1 MDDVTKDVDQGSEFS
16 LECQDKTAVPKAKV
30 QWYMKIVRSTL
41 FWGKKKDKFIYAPF
55 QSKQG
60 DKAAEEIVDEERKYH
75 DINTTDDGRHSSL
88 TVYYAS
94 ADTTY
99 SCRFSNFKGTQEK
112 YFHVMVHG
120 LGAGIIAAIVIV
132 FAIIIVGLILL
143 GRFIKSSHEQQ
154 VVLHIK
160 I

>member
-1 MDDVTKDVDQGSEFS
+1 
-16 LECQDKTAVPKAKV
+16 
-30 QWYMKIVRSTL
+30 
-41 FWGKKKDKFIYAPF
+41 
-55 QSKQG
+55 
-60 DKAAEEIVDEERKYH
+60 
-75 DINTTDDGRHSSL
+75 
-88 TVYYAS
+88 
-94 ADTTY
+94 
-99 SCRFSNFKGTQEK
+99 
-112 YFHVMVHG
+112 MVHG